1 MKHFI
6 PCALA
11 LSIATLS
18 ASTLASE
25 TLPTVSV
32 TADFRAIEALKS
44 ANSVSVIDAQAI
56 SRRDA
61 KHLDEILNTAPNVN
75 FSAGASRGRFIQLR
89 GIGERSQFKDPLD
102 SSVGMLID
110 GIDYSGIGLASAL
123 FDVQQVEVLRGPQGT
138 QFGSSALAGMISI
151 QSNEPTEEFSGKV
164 SAGAGSYDS
173 FNTGLV
179 LNGAITD
186 NLLGRISIQKNVSD
200 GYITNDFLNRDDT
213 NNIDEGSVK
222 AQLKWQPSDELTL
235 ALTTHYIDADNGYNG
250 FSLENTRSIPSDQP
264 GHDRQKSK
272 AGALKINWTG
282 HSAFELQS
290 TLALESSK
298 LDYGF
303 DWDWTNIPASGTQGG
318 ENNARERDAVN
329 FDLRLIST
337 PESNFLGAQWV
348 AGMYAAKR
356 DVQLN
361 YDDSWY
367 DIWGG
372 GPWISTFDNNNE
384 TKRLAGYGELSWD
397 INNKFTLSTGLRL
410 ERIDNSYNDSANVAV
425 DNSENQWGGN
435 LTLEYAYTEDT
446 LLYAT
451 VSRGYKTGGVN
462 GQALGKVIND
472 PSTPENIAAFLL
484 QRSTFESEILINYE
498 LGLKGSYLEDTLSLS
513 LTAFYMDRKAMQAN
527 SSVLFPPTEWKSYLD
542 NVDNGHNSG
551 IELETQWQVSDSVQ
565 LFASVGLLETQLGN
579 LTVLDIDTDD
589 ALDQTGRDQA
599 HAPSYQFN
607 LGTTLNLME
616 DLTLTVEVDGKD
628 SFYFSNSHN
637 DQSRAYELVH
647 MNLAYEIGNIA
658 VSLWGRNLTNKDY
671 QTRGFY
677 WDNAGLGNEAYH
689 QLGEPRIVGVSGNYS
704 F

>member
-318 ENNARERDAVN
+318 ENNARERDAAN

>member
-11 LSIATLS
+11 LSIASLS
-18 ASTLASE
+18 AATSANE

-44 ANSVSVIDAQAI
+44 ASSVSVIEAQTI

-61 KHLDEILNTAPNVN
+61 KYLDEILNTTPNVN

-102 SSVGMLID
+102 ASVGMLID

-179 LNGAITD
+179 LNGAIAD
-186 NLLGRISIQKNVSD
+186 NLLGRIAIQKNVSD
-200 GYITNDFLNRDDT
+200 GYITNNFLNRDDT

-250 FSLENTRSIPSDQP
+250 FSLENSRSIPTDQP

-290 TLALESSK
+290 TLAYERSELA
-298 LDYGF
+298 YGF

-329 FDLRLIST
+329 FDLRLLST

-348 AGMYAAKR
+348 AGMFAAKR

-372 GPWISTFDNNNE
+372 GPWISTFDSTND
-384 TKRLAGYGELSWD
+384 TQRLAGYGELSWSLSD
-397 INNKFTLSTGLRL
+397 LLTLSSGLRL
-410 ERIDNSYNDSANVAV
+410 ERINNDYKDSAGVAL
-425 DNSENQWGGN
+425 DKGENQWGGN
-435 LTLEYAYTEDT
+435 LTLEYTGVENT

-451 VSRGYKTGGVN
+451 ISRGYKTAGVN
-462 GQALGKVIND
+462 GQALGKVITD
-472 PSTPENIAAFLL
+472 PSTPDTIADFLL
-484 QRSTFESEILINYE
+484 QRGTFDSETLINYE
-498 LGLKGSYLEDTLSLS
+498 LGLKGSYLENTLSLS
-513 LTAFYMDRKAMQAN
+513 LTAFYMDRQDMQTN
-527 SSVLFPPTEWKSYLD
+527 SSVLFPPSEWRSYID

-551 IELETQWQVSDSVQ
+551 IELETQWLASDRVV
-565 LFASVGLLETQLGN
+565 LFAAVGLLETKLGD
-579 LTVLDIDTDD
+579 LTVVDVDTD
-589 ALDQTGRDQA
+589 APLKQSGRDQA

-607 LGTTLNLME
+607 LGATVNLLE
-616 DLTLTVEVDGKD
+616 NLALTVEVDGKD
-628 SFYFSNSHN
+628 SFYFSNGHN

-647 MNLAYEIGNIA
+647 MNLAYEAGDLA
-658 VSLWGRNLTNKDY
+658 VSLWARNLTNEDY

-677 WDNAGLGNEAYH
+677 FDNTGSGNQAYH
-689 QLGEPRIVGVSGNYS
+689 QLGEPRIAGVSGSYS